1 MFPYN
6 FYYETNPIP
15 SFLYSFFF
23 PPSQLLSLQVK
34 ITPLAILISF
44 ISHFSSD
51 PHRTNKQTK
60 LSVGGGSR
68 VQPSCGGAP
77 FTANCLATPSPG
89 NRNGDGDGDEERLQ
103 LTTSQTKWHGDIF
116 LFNV

>member
-1 MFPYN
+1 MLPYN
-6 FYYETNPIP
+6 IFYETNPIP

-51 PHRTNKQTK
+51 THNFQFSNFSPSARTISTCLSLALVPRFPHLFAL
-60 LSVGGGSR
+60 LSPIVFIEHEKMHCILYARRVGMR
-68 VQPSCGGAP
+68 
-77 FTANCLATPSPG
+77 
-89 NRNGDGDGDEERLQ
+89 
-103 LTTSQTKWHGDIF
+103 
-116 LFNV
+116 